1 MAARACESRSASA
14 RASAR
19 SASASA
25 RLCAPRAEDGGPKP
39 RAAECCCAPRA
50 LTRSLRARAAS
61 PVAEQELQGL
71 QGAIQQLQVSRNKLT
86 NSKDALELL
95 SKTPDGTP
103 MLVPLT
109 SSLYVPG
116 ETAPLDNVL
125 VDVGTG
131 YFIEKSID
139 HAQAFL
145 QRKMALIENLQRQ
158 DLNAIEEA
166 AGYVR
171 LAKDFSLKQEEIA
184 TRVGKSRASVA
195 NSMRLLDLQ
204 EPIQRHVADGYLTVG
219 HAKAILGVKD
229 PKNQLAV
236 ADQILR
242 QQSFL

>member
-25 RLCAPRAEDGGPKP
+25 RLCAPRAEDGGPNP

-139 HAQAFL
+139 QAQAFL
-145 QRKMALIENLQRQ
+145 QRKMALIENQAQNVQSAAQFKQRNLSQ
-158 DLNAIEEA
+158 TVDVMNRKVMEMRGEGGGGGSAI
-166 AGYVR
+166 
-171 LAKDFSLKQEEIA
+171 
-184 TRVGKSRASVA
+184 
-195 NSMRLLDLQ
+195 
-204 EPIQRHVADGYLTVG
+204 
-219 HAKAILGVKD
+219 
-229 PKNQLAV
+229 
-236 ADQILR
+236 
-242 QQSFL
+242 